1 MALAQV
7 RLEVASPVRT
17 PLPYGLMSVVQQ
29 PATADQHWQLGV
41 EFEPITCSRADITF
55 ESCPASGG
63 LDKTAR
69 DVLGLSASN
78 PFTVYTMAQCS
89 TVGFVDRA
97 QELAAAVLTAGEARA
112 VEREFWTGE
121 LGVTPHLAE
130 DTAITGSDGEVEQSA
145 ATVLVSGAVD
155 VVEGIARL
163 EEALGDCYGNEG
175 VIHVSPSVL
184 THMCAYGIAY
194 RDGPRMRTCNGHL
207 IAAGAGYPGTA
218 PNGSAPATGSRWAYA
233 TGAVFL
239 YRSAVNFVG
248 ANPGEIVNRTKNTVA
263 QIAERTYVVGWDC
276 CHFALPISI
285 GGEIA
290 GAFNSAGALP

>member
-1 MALAQV
+1 MALTQI

-29 PATADQHWQLGV
+29 PTTADDHWQLGV

-63 LDKTAR
+63 LDKTPR
-69 DVLGLSASN
+69 DVMGLSSAN
-78 PFTVYTMAQCS
+78 PFTVYSMAQCA
-89 TVGFVDRA
+89 TVGFAERA
-97 QELAAAVLTAGEARA
+97 REMASAVLTSGEARA

-130 DTAITGSDGEVEQSA
+130 DTAITGSDGEIEQSA
-145 ATVLVSGAVD
+145 AVVLVTGAVD

-163 EEALGDCYGNEG
+163 EEALSDCYGNEG
-175 VIHVSPSVL
+175 VIHVPPSVL
-184 THMCAYGIAY
+184 THMCAESLAT

-218 PNGSAPATGSRWAYA
+218 PNGTGPPTGVRWVYA
-233 TGAVFL
+233 TGAVFM
-239 YRSAVNFVG
+239 YRSVVNFVG
-248 ANPGEIVNRTKNTVA
+248 SNMADVVNRSKNTVA

-290 GAFNSAGALP
+290 GTFGSAS

>member
-1 MALAQV
+1 MALTQV

-29 PATADQHWQLGV
+29 PATTDPHWQLGV

-55 ESCPASGG
+55 ESCPATGG
-63 LDKTAR
+63 FDKTPR
-69 DVLGLSASN
+69 DVLGLSGSN
-78 PFTVYTMAQCS
+78 PFTVYTMAQCA
-89 TVGFVDRA
+89 TVGFADRA
-97 QELAAAVLTAGEARA
+97 RELATAVLTAGEGRA

-130 DTAITGSDGEVEQSA
+130 DTAITGSDGEVDQSA
-145 ATVLVSGAVD
+145 AVVLVSGAVD
-155 VVEGIARL
+155 VLEGIARL
-163 EEALGDCYGNEG
+163 EEALSDCYGNEG
-175 VIHVSPSVL
+175 VIHVPPSVF
-184 THMCAYGIAY
+184 THMCSKGIAY

-207 IAAGAGYPGTA
+207 VAAGAGYPGTA
-218 PNGSAPATGSRWAYA
+218 PNGSAPTTGTRWVYA

-239 YRSAVNFVG
+239 YRSAINYVD
-248 ANPGEIVNRTKNTVA
+248 AIPGVVNRSKNTIA

-276 CHFALPISI
+276 CHFALPVSI

-290 GAFNSAGALP
+290 GAFGSAS